1 VEEKMKKIS
10 IIFLLFTV
18 LMTAIFTSC
27 EDPTTTM
34 EPLTEDMIDEWIIGT
49 WDVNTIIET
58 KIGEQSQTTNTTE
71 KYEIENLEN
80 DMELILLKSQIFIK
94 EGTNYSVLVNKARTR
109 IEMSSSVI
117 IKTGII
123 DSETHTTLIMTK
135 R

>member
-1 VEEKMKKIS
+1 MKKIS

-58 KIGEQSQTTNTTE
+58 KKVNNHKQQIQQENT
-71 KYEIENLEN
+71 K
-80 DMELILLKSQIFIK
+80 
-94 EGTNYSVLVNKARTR
+94 
-109 IEMSSSVI
+109 
-117 IKTGII
+117 
-123 DSETHTTLIMTK
+123 
-135 R
+135 

>member
-1 VEEKMKKIS
+1 MKKIS

-58 KIGEQSQTTNTTE
+58 KIGEQSQTTNTTG
-71 KYEIENLEN
+71 KYEIKNLKN
-80 DMELILLKSQIFIK
+80 GKELVLLKTQIFIS
-94 EGTNYSVLVNKARTR
+94 EGTKGKCIFLKKHKTTFCLKKSGKF
-109 IEMSSSVI
+109 S
-117 IKTGII
+117 IKSDFFIKNHLT
-123 DSETHTTLIMTK
+123 
-135 R
+135 

>member
-1 VEEKMKKIS
+1 MKKIS

-18 LMTAIFTSC
+18 LMTAIVTSC

-49 WDVNTIIET
+49 WNVDSIIET
-58 KIGEQSQTTNTTE
+58 KIGGKTQTRKTTE

-80 DMELILLKSQIFIK
+80 DMELILLKSQIFIT

-117 IKTGII
+117 IKTDII
-123 DSETHTTLIMTK
+123 DSETHTTKVMTK
-135 R
+135 G

>member
-1 VEEKMKKIS
+1 MKKIS
-10 IIFLLFTV
+10 IIFLLFAV

-58 KIGEQSQTTNTTE
+58 KKGEQSQTTNTTG
-71 KYEIENLEN
+71 KYEIKNLKN
-80 DMELILLKSQIFIK
+80 DKELVLLKTQIFIS
-94 EGTNYSVLVNKARTR
+94 ESTNYSVLVNKARTK

-123 DSETHTTLIMTK
+123 DGEKHTTLIMTK
-135 R
+135 RP

>member
-1 VEEKMKKIS
+1 MTI
-10 IIFLLFTV
+10 LLFTV

-27 EDPTTTM
+27 EDPATTM

-58 KIGEQSQTTNTTE
+58 KIGEQSQTTNTTG
-71 KYEIENLEN
+71 KYEIKNLEN
-80 DMELILLKSQIFIK
+80 DKELVLLKTQIFIS
-94 EGTNYSVLVNKARTR
+94 EGTNYSVLVNKARIR

>member
-1 VEEKMKKIS
+1 MKKIS

-18 LMTAIFTSC
+18 LMTAIFISC
-27 EDPTTTM
+27 EDPATTM

>member
-1 VEEKMKKIS
+1 MKKIS

-27 EDPTTTM
+27 ENPTTTM

-58 KIGEQSQTTNTTE
+58 KIGEQSQTTNTTGY
-71 KYEIENLEN
+71 YEIKNLEN
-80 DMELILLKSQIFIK
+80 DKELVLLKTQIFIS
-94 EGTNYSVLVNKARTR
+94 EGTNYSVLVNKARTK

>member
-1 VEEKMKKIS
+1 MKKIS

-58 KIGEQSQTTNTTE
+58 KIGEQSQTTNTTGN
-71 KYEIENLEN
+71 YEIKNLEN
-80 DMELILLKSQIFIK
+80 DKELVLLKTQIFIS
-94 EGTNYSVLVNKARTR
+94 EGTNYSVLVNKARTK

-123 DSETHTTLIMTK
+123 NSETHTTLIMTK
-135 R
+135 RL

>member
-1 VEEKMKKIS
+1 MKKIS

-27 EDPTTTM
+27 ENPTTTM
-34 EPLTEDMIDEWIIGT
+34 EPLTEDMIDEWIFGT

-58 KIGEQSQTTNTTE
+58 KIGEQSQTTNTTG
-71 KYEIENLEN
+71 KYEIKNLEN
-80 DMELILLKSQIFIK
+80 DKELVLLKTQIFIS
-94 EGTNYSVLVNKARTR
+94 EGTNYSVLVNKARTK

>member
-1 VEEKMKKIS
+1 MKKIS

-58 KIGEQSQTTNTTE
+58 KIGEQTQTTNTTG
-71 KYEIENLEN
+71 KYEIKNLEN
-80 DMELILLKSQIFIK
+80 DKELVLLKTQIFIS
-94 EGTNYSVLVNKARTR
+94 EGTNYSVLVNKARTK

-135 R
+135 RS

>member
-1 VEEKMKKIS
+1 MKKIS

-27 EDPTTTM
+27 ENPTTTM

-58 KIGEQSQTTNTTE
+58 KIGEQSQTTNTTG
-71 KYEIENLEN
+71 KYEIKNLEN
-80 DMELILLKSQIFIK
+80 DKELVLLKTQIFIS
-94 EGTNYSVLVNKARTR
+94 EGTNYSVLVNKARTK

>member
-1 VEEKMKKIS
+1 MKKIS

-94 EGTNYSVLVNKARTR
+94 EGTNYSVLVNKARTK

>member
-1 VEEKMKKIS
+1 MKKIS

-27 EDPTTTM
+27 ENPTTTM

-58 KIGEQSQTTNTTE
+58 KIGEQSQTTNTTG
-71 KYEIENLEN
+71 KYEIKNLEN
-80 DMELILLKSQIFIK
+80 DKELVLLKTQIFIS
-94 EGTNYSVLVNKARTR
+94 EGTNYSVLVNKARTK

-123 DSETHTTLIMTK
+123 DSERHTTLIMTK

>member
-1 VEEKMKKIS
+1 MKKIS

-27 EDPTTTM
+27 ENPTTTM

-58 KIGEQSQTTNTTE
+58 KIGEQTQTTNTTG
-71 KYEIENLEN
+71 KYEIKNLEN
-80 DMELILLKSQIFIK
+80 DKELVLLKTQIFIS
-94 EGTNYSVLVNKARTR
+94 EGTNYSVLVNKARTK

>member
-1 VEEKMKKIS
+1 MKKIS

-58 KIGEQSQTTNTTE
+58 KIGEQSQTTNTTG
-71 KYEIENLEN
+71 KYEIKNLKN
-80 DMELILLKSQIFIK
+80 GKELVLLKTQIFIS
-94 EGTNYSVLVNKARTR
+94 EGTNYSVLVNKARTK

-123 DSETHTTLIMTK
+123 DNETHTTLIMTK
-135 R
+135 RS

>member
-1 VEEKMKKIS
+1 
-10 IIFLLFTV
+10 
-18 LMTAIFTSC
+18 MTAIFTSC

-94 EGTNYSVLVNKARTR
+94 EGTNYSVLVNKARTK

>member
-1 VEEKMKKIS
+1 MKKIS

-71 KYEIENLEN
+71 KYEIENIEN

>member
-1 VEEKMKKIS
+1 MKKIS

-58 KIGEQSQTTNTTE
+58 KIGEQSQTTNTTG
-71 KYEIENLEN
+71 KYEIKNLKN
-80 DMELILLKSQIFIK
+80 DKELVLLKTQIFIS
-94 EGTNYSVLVNKARTR
+94 EGTNYSVLVNKARTK

-123 DSETHTTLIMTK
+123 DSETHTSLIMTK
-135 R
+135 RP

>member
-1 VEEKMKKIS
+1 MKKIS

-49 WDVNTIIET
+49 WDVNTTIET
-58 KIGEQSQTTNTTE
+58 KRGEQSQTTNTPG
-71 KYEIENLEN
+71 KYEIKNLEN
-80 DMELILLKSQIFIK
+80 DKELVLLKTQIFIS
-94 EGTNYSVLVNKARTR
+94 EGTNYSVLVNKARTK

-135 R
+135 RS

>member
-1 VEEKMKKIS
+1 MKKIS

-58 KIGEQSQTTNTTE
+58 KRGEQSQTTNTTG
-71 KYEIENLEN
+71 KYEIKNLKN
-80 DMELILLKSQIFIK
+80 DEELVLLKTQIFIS
-94 EGTNYSVLVNKARTR
+94 EGTNYSVLVNKARTK

-123 DSETHTTLIMTK
+123 DNETHTTLIMTK
-135 R
+135 RP

>member
-1 VEEKMKKIS
+1 MKKIS

-18 LMTAIFTSC
+18 LMTAISC
-27 EDPTTTM
+27 ENPTTTM

-58 KIGEQSQTTNTTE
+58 KIGEQTQTTNTTG
-71 KYEIENLEN
+71 KYEIKNLEN
-80 DMELILLKSQIFIK
+80 DKELVLLKTQIFIS
-94 EGTNYSVLVNKARTR
+94 EGTNYSVLVNKARTK

>member
-1 VEEKMKKIS
+1 MKKIS

-27 EDPTTTM
+27 EDPATTM

-58 KIGEQSQTTNTTE
+58 KIGEQSQTTNTTGY
-71 KYEIENLEN
+71 YEIKNLEN
-80 DMELILLKSQIFIK
+80 DKELVLLKTQIFIS
-94 EGTNYSVLVNKARTR
+94 EGTNYSVLVNKARTK

>member
-1 VEEKMKKIS
+1 MKKIS

-58 KIGEQSQTTNTTE
+58 KIGEQSQTTNTTG
-71 KYEIENLEN
+71 KYEIKNLEN

>member
-1 VEEKMKKIS
+1 MKKIS

>member
-1 VEEKMKKIS
+1 MKKIS

-58 KIGEQSQTTNTTE
+58 KIGEQSQTTNTTG
-71 KYEIENLEN
+71 KYEIKNLKN
-80 DMELILLKSQIFIK
+80 DKELVLLKTQIFIS
-94 EGTNYSVLVNKARTR
+94 EGTNYSVLVNKARTK

-123 DSETHTTLIMTK
+123 DNETHTTLIMTK
-135 R
+135 RS

>member
-1 VEEKMKKIS
+1 MKKIS

-58 KIGEQSQTTNTTE
+58 KIGEQSQTTNTTGY
-71 KYEIENLEN
+71 YEIKNLEN
-80 DMELILLKSQIFIK
+80 DKELVLLKTQIFIS
-94 EGTNYSVLVNKARTR
+94 EGTNYSVLVNKARTK

>member
-1 VEEKMKKIS
+1 MKKIS

-58 KIGEQSQTTNTTE
+58 KIGEQSQTTNTTG
-71 KYEIENLEN
+71 KYEIKNLKN
-80 DMELILLKSQIFIK
+80 DKELVLLKTQIFIS
-94 EGTNYSVLVNKARTR
+94 EGTNYSVLVNKARTK
-109 IEMSSSVI
+109 IEMSSTVI

-123 DSETHTTLIMTK
+123 DSETHTSLIMTK
-135 R
+135 RP

>member
-1 VEEKMKKIS
+1 MKKIS

-27 EDPTTTM
+27 ENPTTTM

-49 WDVNTIIET
+49 WDVNTIIQT
-58 KIGEQSQTTNTTE
+58 KTGDQAQTTNSTGY
-71 KYEIENLEN
+71 YEIKNLEN
-80 DMELILLKSQIFIK
+80 DKELVLLKTQIFIS
-94 EGTNYSVLVNKARTR
+94 EGTNYSVLVNKARTK